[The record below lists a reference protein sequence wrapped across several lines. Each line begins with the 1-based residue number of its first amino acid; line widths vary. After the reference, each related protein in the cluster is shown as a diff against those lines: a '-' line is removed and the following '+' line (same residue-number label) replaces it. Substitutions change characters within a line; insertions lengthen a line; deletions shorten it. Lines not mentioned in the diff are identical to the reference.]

1 MIAKSKV
8 RIYFSAYMYVCVT
21 PDTEKGLM
29 QATWYVVH
37 CQTFIIFQSLISK
50 PPLRNSEDLKQFLGV
65 TDGEQISFIKPS
77 VAQMMSQSVHVPR
90 VDKVINLALNN

>member
-1 MIAKSKV
+1 
-8 RIYFSAYMYVCVT
+8 MYVCVT
-21 PDTEKGLM
+21 PDAEKGSL
-29 QATWYVVH
+29 QASLYVVY

-90 VDKVINLALNN
+90 VDKVIWH